1 MTTGIL
7 DAGPLGRGLA
17 AVINSKAPS
26 SLLDKWAAARR
37 EKWLNY
43 TNGFSIENKRIIQR
57 GGYSDD
63 PLGIWQLDD
72 VAREHGMEKWLEG
85 VGPEKR
91 QADIALYKRLEDP
104 AAQLASRM
112 QQWDITIDPRWMEEY
127 EDAEVVK
134 LRISLRPEGYHG

>member
-1 MTTGIL
+1 M
-7 DAGPLGRGLA
+7 
-17 AVINSKAPS
+17 
-26 SLLDKWAAARR
+26 
-37 EKWLNY
+37 
-43 TNGFSIENKRIIQR
+43 IQR

-63 PLGIWQLDD
+63 PLGIWQLDE

-91 QADIALYKRLEDP
+91 EADLALYKRLEDP
-104 AAQLASRM
+104 ASQLASRM